1 MLTARTCSHHM
12 ILTRITWSSRDAC
25 GRAWLFCSPDDSMT
39 WPSGRRYATS
49 LACVSFLTAR
59 QVGYRFSSVGLFSG
73 HTDALHIPGVCVFSD
88 RTTGPWRFTS
98 VGVFSDHT
106 DTLQIPGV
114 CVFSDRT
121 TGPWPFHLR
130 GCLFWLQAWD
140 AMSCATKTMCWC
152 CRIFDTYI
160 FIDICICIYIYIYI
174 SSMHIHIQIDND
186 MGWCVISGW
195 FLYNGN

>member
-1 MLTARTCSHHM
+1 MLTAKTCSHHR
-12 ILTRITWSSRDAC
+12 ILIRITCSSRDAC

-39 WPSGRRYATS
+39 WPSGRVYVTS

-59 QVGYRFSSVGLFSG
+59 QVGYRFTSVVLFSRR
-73 HTDALHIPGVCVFSD
+73 TDALRIPGACVFSD
-88 RTTGPWRFTS
+88 RATGPWRCTS

-106 DTLQIPGV
+106 DALQIPGV

-121 TGPWPFHLR
+121 TGPCPFHLR
-130 GCLFWLQAWD
+130 GSLFWLQAGD

-160 FIDICICIYIYIYI
+160 FIDICIWIYIYIYI
-174 SSMHIHIQIDND
+174 SSIPIHIQIDND
-186 MGWCVISGW
+186 MALCVISGR
-195 FLYNGN
+195 FL

>member
-130 GCLFWLQAWD
+130 GCLFCPKSLFLLNLVD
-140 AMSCATKTMCWC
+140 LKFT
-152 CRIFDTYI
+152 RI
-160 FIDICICIYIYIYI
+160 
-174 SSMHIHIQIDND
+174 S
-186 MGWCVISGW
+186 W
-195 FLYNGN
+195 FTSRNLLYVASKKHSK